1 MIALPDRTDPT
12 DHPRHPEHPVSHPA
26 TEAARLRRLLEAQ
39 SLITGDLELGDLLG
53 RVVGTA
59 CELVGARYG
68 GIGVIGEDGRLERF
82 VHRGLEGAAIA
93 LAENGTLPRA
103 ALRRAMHE
111 AEGAVRID
119 DLHGADAEGDDP
131 FDLGFDLGDADDLP
145 EGFPLIRSF
154 LGVPIR
160 VRGELFGDL
169 YLSDPRP
176 SAFGVDDEELVQ
188 SLAITAGSAIAN
200 SRLLADALSSR
211 HWLRASGEVA
221 RALLAAPAEEAD
233 VSAHLMSGPTS
244 GAVSGAVSGSSACAS
259 GIDSPL
265 ATAAVEA
272 TTAAEA
278 DLGLLLRPEA
288 DGTLRVVVAL
298 GDDAD
303 AFAERTY
310 AAGDTGLARLL
321 GRPTAFVR
329 PSVAGLLP
337 DGHPLADAFG
347 ALMAAPLTDHR
358 GFGATLVLVRR
369 AERRP
374 FRQADLDM
382 LRGYAD
388 QVSIALDLDEARTD
402 TERLRLLQ
410 VRHDLSRE
418 LHDTVVQRLFATG
431 ASLQSLTSA
440 GLAGAEQARLQRCV
454 DELDETIE
462 QIREQV
468 LALRAPSDTPAGPRV
483 TMTPRDDGGAPRA

>member
-1 MIALPDRTDPT
+1 MTAPPVPPDPSAASAERPALPDRP
-12 DHPRHPEHPVSHPA
+12 HHPEHLVSHPSS
-26 TEAARLRRLLEAQ
+26 EAARLRRLLEAQ
-39 SLITGDLELGDLLG
+39 ALITGDLELGDLLG
-53 RVVGTA
+53 RVVRTA

-82 VHRGLEGAAIA
+82 VHRGLEGVAIA
-93 LAENGTLPRA
+93 LAENGTLPRP
-103 ALRRAMHE
+103 ALRRAMHA

-119 DLHGADAEGDDP
+119 DLHGPDPDGDDP
-131 FDLGFDLGDADDLP
+131 FDLGFDLADADDLP

-160 VRGELFGDL
+160 VRGELFGDI

-176 SAFGVDDEELVQ
+176 DAFTTGDEELVQ

-221 RALLAAPAEEAD
+221 RSLLAAPAEDAD
-233 VSAHLMSGPTS
+233 VSAHVMSRPASS
-244 GAVSGAVSGSSACAS
+244 GDV
-259 GIDSPL
+259 DSPL

-298 GDDAD
+298 GAD
-303 AFAERTY
+303 AAAFVDRAY
-310 AAGDTGLARLL
+310 APGASGLARLL
-321 GRPTAFVR
+321 GRASAFVR
-329 PSVAGLLP
+329 PSVTGLLP
-337 DGHPLADAFG
+337 DDHPLAGTLG
-347 ALMAAPLTDHR
+347 AVMAAPLADHR
-358 GFGATLVLVRR
+358 GVGATVLLVRR
-369 AERRP
+369 AGRRP

-382 LRGYAD
+382 LRTYAD
-388 QVSIALDLDEARTD
+388 QVSVALDLDEARTD
-402 TERLRLLQ
+402 SERLRLLQ
-410 VRHDLSRE
+410 VRHHVSRE

-440 GLAGAEQARLQRCV
+440 GLTDPERVRLQRCV

-468 LALRAPSDTPAGPRV
+468 LALRGPGDTPEAPRV
-483 TMTPRDDGGAPRA
+483 RVERDAPGR